1 MPVNIR
7 GKQYVTVA
15 ERIQLFHEKY
25 GNGAI
30 ETELQ
35 FPDENTVRCRAKVTL
50 DVEKPPRYFTGH
62 AEERR
67 DSTTINRTNAV
78 ENVESSAV
86 GRALAMA
93 GFGSDESIA
102 SADEMVNAL
111 QKQNLIDEPFT
122 DNEPAYVA
130 DPEIKTC
137 PKCNKQHKGKYDR
150 CYTCWKADKDAKS

>member
-15 ERIQLFHEKY
+15 ERLQLFHEKY

-30 ETELQ
+30 ETELV
-35 FPDENTVRCRAKVTL
+35 FPDENTVRCKAKVTL
-50 DVEKPPRYFTGH
+50 DIEKPARYFTGH

-67 DSTTINRTNAV
+67 NSTTINRTNAV

-102 SADEMVNAL
+102 SADEVVNAL
-111 QKQNLIDEPFT
+111 QRQDLIEKPEPFAN
-122 DNEPAYVA
+122 DEPAYVPDA
-130 DPEIKTC
+130 SLKTC

-150 CYTCWKADKDAKS
+150 CYTCWKADQNK